1 MGLFFNFFL
10 LPHLAAHDCSSSH
23 ASSLQ
28 IQQVKTPHRPRLCPA
43 DMLLQST
50 GRTAMKVLYVE
61 DNDDD
66 VYLLKT
72 RLELLGDFEVLT
84 ARNGEKGCEL
94 AAGERPDIIIMDL
107 EMPVMDGWE
116 AARWLKREP
125 QTRDIPIV
133 ALSAHAL
140 VGEREKAFA
149 AGCDAFDAKPIQFER
164 LLATLRRLGQAAG
177 DGGGRS

>member
-1 MGLFFNFFL
+1 MDPP
-10 LPHLAAHDCSSSH
+10 PHWFGCYSRPC
-23 ASSLQ
+23 LQ
-28 IQQVKTPHRPRLCPA
+28 IQQARRVTGGSPVAAPIAQPT
-43 DMLLQST
+43 LLLAEDR

-66 VYLLKT
+66 LYMLKT

-94 AAGERPDIIIMDL
+94 AVGERPDIIIMDL

-116 AARWLKREP
+116 AARRLKSEP

-140 VGEREKAFA
+140 IGEREKAFA

-164 LLATLRRLGQAAG
+164 LLATLRRLGRAAS
-177 DGGGRS
+177 DGAGRS

>member
-1 MGLFFNFFL
+1 MVMLKSSVTV
-10 LPHLAAHDCSSSH
+10 LPRWSRT
-23 ASSLQ
+23 
-28 IQQVKTPHRPRLCPA
+28 VK
-43 DMLLQST
+43 
-50 GRTAMKVLYVE
+50 RTAVVPL
-61 DNDDD
+61 
-66 VYLLKT
+66 T
-72 RLELLGDFEVLT
+72 T
-84 ARNGEKGCEL
+84 ARNCEKGCEL
-94 AAGERPDIIIMDL
+94 AVGERPDIIIMDL

>member
-1 MGLFFNFFL
+1 
-10 LPHLAAHDCSSSH
+10 
-23 ASSLQ
+23 
-28 IQQVKTPHRPRLCPA
+28 
-43 DMLLQST
+43 
-50 GRTAMKVLYVE
+50 MKVLYVE

-66 VYLLKT
+66 LYMLKT
-72 RLELLGDFEVLT
+72 RLELLGGFVVLT

-94 AAGERPDIIIMDL
+94 AVGERPDIIMDL

-116 AARWLKREP
+116 AARRLKSEP

-140 VGEREKAFA
+140 IGEREKAFA

-164 LLATLRRLGQAAG
+164 LLATLRRLGRAAS
-177 DGGGRS
+177 DGAGRS

>member
-1 MGLFFNFFL
+1 
-10 LPHLAAHDCSSSH
+10 
-23 ASSLQ
+23 
-28 IQQVKTPHRPRLCPA
+28 
-43 DMLLQST
+43 
-50 GRTAMKVLYVE
+50 MKVLYVE

-94 AAGERPDIIIMDL
+94 AVGERPDIIIMDL

-125 QTRDIPIV
+125 QTRNIPIV

-164 LLATLRRLGQAAG
+164 LLATLRRLGRTAG
-177 DGGGRS
+177 DGAGRS